1 MADKS
6 FAVLYEK
13 ILLRSIQNNTHPTV
27 LHRALLYEY
36 ITITCTRTHAV
47 Y

>member
-13 ILLRSIQNNTHPTV
+13 ILLRSIENNTHPT
-27 LHRALLYEY
+27 ALLYEY